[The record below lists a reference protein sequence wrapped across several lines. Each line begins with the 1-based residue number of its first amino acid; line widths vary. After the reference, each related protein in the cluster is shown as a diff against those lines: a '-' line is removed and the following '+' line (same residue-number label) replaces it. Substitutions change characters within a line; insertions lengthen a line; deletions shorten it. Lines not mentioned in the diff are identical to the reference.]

1 MLELLES
8 FLKRHVLILCWFE
21 TRERALKCANNSD
34 MFSNLRKYIPNFLSK
49 YYFVGGSR
57 ASWAVQMC
65 LPKLTKF
72 KHFPCFTTKF
82 EQQNLTKLKHF
93 PCFTTANSETTAPI
107 VEEL

>member
-1 MLELLES
+1 
-8 FLKRHVLILCWFE
+8 
-21 TRERALKCANNSD
+21 

-72 KHFPCFTTKF
+72 EHFPCFTTKF
-82 EQQNLTKLKHF
+82 NKILTL
-93 PCFTTANSETTAPI
+93 PTLYNVQLRNNCTYCGGAIEDNYPPAGGY
-107 VEEL
+107 

>member
-21 TRERALKCANNSD
+21 TRERALICANNSD

-72 KHFPCFTTKF
+72 EHFPCFTTKF
-82 EQQNLTKLKHF
+82 NKIQQNVNTSHALQH
-93 PCFTTANSETTAPI
+93 PNSGTTAPI

>member
-1 MLELLES
+1 MHPPLGE
-8 FLKRHVLILCWFE
+8 KKN
-21 TRERALKCANNSD
+21 TNNSD

-72 KHFPCFTTKF
+72 EHFPCFTTF
-82 EQQNLTKLKHF
+82 
-93 PCFTTANSETTAPI
+93 NSGTTAPI